1 LEKLQVDH
9 YTTQSEIIDKLL
21 LEDELLR
28 NEVYSYIQNS
38 NFYDRRYTPE
48 QNRKKGMIQGMVF
61 GKVKQNKPALFEEM
75 DKQFENQE
83 KNLKAQLR
91 ALGWDR

>member
-1 LEKLQVDH
+1 
-9 YTTQSEIIDKLL
+9 
-21 LEDELLR
+21 
-28 NEVYSYIQNS
+28 
-38 NFYDRRYTPE
+38 
-48 QNRKKGMIQGMVF
+48 MIQGMVF

-75 DKQFENQE
+75 DKQFEIQE